1 MEINYG
7 QRALEQLKA
16 IQEKTGWTRATLAK
30 KLDVG
35 SGSMC
40 NWLTYGKEP
49 KATGRHKIDKLYKE
63 VFNLVPPEAPENLDP
78 LVQKYCEEDTRT
90 AAEIAEEY
98 LKKIK
103 DLEPTEIERL
113 NPPDTTS
120 INQKPIE
127 AGYGR
132 FLENLRFFMKDSRCD
147 TDEKLEMYL
156 NLEPGYISEFGNHSD
171 RFEELKVIGDICDYL
186 GVPWSVLAFSDVAKE
201 EQYARMKFRL
211 QKLEEEMANLRLE
224 AGTLGAQLGYISE
237 SNDEIPK
244 S

>member
-16 IQEKTGWTRATLAK
+16 IQEKTGWTRAILAK

-49 KATGRHKIDKLYKE
+49 KATGRQKIDKLYKE
-63 VFNLVPPEAPENLDP
+63 VFNFVPPEAPENLDP
-78 LVQKYCEEDTRT
+78 LVQKYCEEDVKAVSE
-90 AAEIAEEY
+90 AAVDISS
-98 LKKIK
+98 
-103 DLEPTEIERL
+103 LEPTEIERL

-120 INQKPIE
+120 INQTPIRD
-127 AGYGR
+127 GYAK
-132 FLENLRFFMKDSRCD
+132 FLENLRFFMKDSRWD
-147 TDEKLEMYL
+147 TDEKLETYL
-156 NLEPGYISEFGNHSD
+156 GMPEGYISEFGNHRD
-171 RFEELKVIGDICDYL
+171 RFEELTYIDAICDL
-186 GVPWSVLAFSDVAKE
+186 IGVPWSVLAFSNVAKE
-201 EQYARMKFRL
+201 DSYARMRFQL
-211 QKLEEEMANLRLE
+211 QKMEEEMEALRVKMY
-224 AGTLGAQLGYISE
+224 ALGSELGYISE